1 MQLYD
6 IFDPNGYN
14 NVFAFSYPLE
24 PVLVVP
30 PGKRTVKGRLQ
41 MVMQLPQTCNRR
53 YILATSNC

>member
-24 PVLVVP
+24 PVLVDATR
-30 PGKRTVKGRLQ
+30 KEDCKGSPTDGYAASPDLQ
-41 MVMQLPQTCNRR
+41 PTIYTCN
-53 YILATSNC
+53 IKL